1 MKRTLKFLLCGVIA
15 IVALAC
21 TKESIDDSR
30 LSTPNFTA
38 TVDGNTITL
47 AWEAVTSAAYYNIN
61 VNGAQDIKTDKTVY
75 RITDLEWAK
84 EYTISITA
92 ISADKSKKDSEAAV
106 KKVTIAERV
115 APVYREWYPTNNAT
129 AAAISNNGRWVVGG
143 NERNGFILDLN
154 NDKITELMGIELY
167 DVADNGVAVGSNHT
181 TIGDGVATI
190 YIDGIATDIDLS
202 SVTANNSM
210 SCCTGITPD
219 GEYIVGWFW
228 EYDESA
234 YYAGIYGMVIPFC
247 YDVLKNQ
254 VTIPEAADQLYPVA
268 ATAIKG
274 VAPDRSMI
282 GYEQSNGIFS
292 IVWKDEYTPYEY
304 VDFEYDAEYNP
315 TFAFGDTQNLM
326 SQTGNFVYGKYV
338 EYTDVGEITCPAIYN
353 RTSGQK
359 ILFAGNG
366 SVTAMA
372 ENGIAFLN
380 DVPYYLGTTSFV
392 VDTTKGEPYVQKPL
406 IDWLLDEYSIDL
418 HKYIIDGFITIGDME
433 ADDSKDLLPGIIT
446 IGVSEDNSVLLG
458 ITNTGM
464 GWVTY
469 VIDLN
474 GAPLE

>member
-61 VNGAQDIKTDKTVY
+61 VNGAQDIKTDKTVH
-75 RITDLEWAK
+75 RITDLEWDK

-106 KKVTIAERV
+106 KKVTIAERI

-254 VTIPEAADQLYPVA
+254 VTVPEAADQLYPVA

-274 VAPDRSMI
+274 SGETIDI
-282 GYEQSNGIFS
+282 T
-292 IVWKDEYTPYEY
+292 KD
-304 VDFEYDAEYNP
+304 N
-315 TFAFGDTQNLM
+315 
-326 SQTGNFVYGKYV
+326 K
-338 EYTDVGEITCPAIYN
+338 
-353 RTSGQK
+353 
-359 ILFAGNG
+359 
-366 SVTAMA
+366 
-372 ENGIAFLN
+372 
-380 DVPYYLGTTSFV
+380 
-392 VDTTKGEPYVQKPL
+392 
-406 IDWLLDEYSIDL
+406 
-418 HKYIIDGFITIGDME
+418 
-433 ADDSKDLLPGIIT
+433 
-446 IGVSEDNSVLLG
+446 
-458 ITNTGM
+458 
-464 GWVTY
+464 
-469 VIDLN
+469 
-474 GAPLE
+474 